1 MGSPSLL
8 VWQPPPNPDQIV
20 FPAVGPEIRAP
31 LDLLKMA
38 KEVLT
43 HCTYCVA
50 PTVPLVSGGAPVTL
64 KPYWPLPSPSKLCK
78 TGGVG
83 GGTVAVCSTGS
94 SCNCSRP
101 GGRGMR
107 RMGSTGRRVREGG
120 GACRI
125 ISLSGG
131 GAAGWSLRLSGGGA
145 DTANR
150 GGWSNSQRRRAH
162 AHG

>member
-8 VWQPPPNPDQIV
+8 VWQPPPNPDQSV
-20 FPAVGPEIRAP
+20 LPAVGPAIRAP

-38 KEVLT
+38 NEVFT

-64 KPYWPLPSPSKLCK
+64 NPYWPLPNPSKLWL

-83 GGTVAVCSTGS
+83 SGTVAVWRTGS
-94 SCNCSRP
+94 SWSWERP

-107 RMGSTGRRVREGG
+107 FRGSTSLRTRDGG
-120 GACRI
+120 GAYLI
-125 ISLSGG
+125 ISRSGG
-131 GAAGWSLRLSGGGA
+131 ETS
-145 DTANR
+145 
-150 GGWSNSQRRRAH
+150 
-162 AHG
+162 